1 MAFFLPSNRLN
12 TLPEY
17 ENYVYSVKPMP
28 LNQIQA
34 VVEAQRKQYYLLSVA
49 VLLSLPVTA
58 VLISTVI
65 NSELST
71 SFLIN
76 VFVAIATLLSPFIF
90 TVFKRKKINASL
102 VPYGLTFD
110 DVSDD
115 ELTINEYRQLATI
128 QNPQLLKS
136 LHQFIQFRGG
146 HLLLNDYQALRINT
160 YFDLTT
166 PRQADDGFTEKRE
179 ILVQQILDNSE
190 QAA

>member
-49 VLLSLPVTA
+49 VLLCLPVTA

-166 PRQADDGFTEKRE
+166 PRQADEGFTEKRE
-179 ILVQQILDNSE
+179 IIIQKILDNSE
-190 QAA
+190 QTS

>member
-34 VVEAQRKQYYLLSVA
+34 VVEAQRKEYYLLCVA

-166 PRQADDGFTEKRE
+166 PRQADEGFTEKRE
-179 ILVQQILDNSE
+179 IIIQKILDNR
-190 QAA
+190 QQT